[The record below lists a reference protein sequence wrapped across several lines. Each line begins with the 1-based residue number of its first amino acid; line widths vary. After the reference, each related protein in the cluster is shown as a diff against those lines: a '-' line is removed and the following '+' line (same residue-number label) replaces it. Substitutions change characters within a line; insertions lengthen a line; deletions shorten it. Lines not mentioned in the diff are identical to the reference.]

1 MNPTI
6 RTIQEIIQK
15 CMRHKEMC
23 FMERPLLYRQ
33 TNDYEQQEKIRKN
46 AYNKHYL
53 YHLHNYIILYN
64 KVRQFCYNQNLQIK
78 LYVIKIT
85 NKYNNINDHLHN
97 KICKY
102 LYHDSNTF
110 EYEIFSNKLENDNYL
125 YNFMNY
131 KTTKNKLALM
141 ILNQHYN
148 KENPEQNNNFIKEMR
163 KFDKVKRVNAYE
175 MGINIRSLIVW
186 YNLDYQDQHVNIP
199 QLVDSMI
206 LYS

>member
-15 CMRHKEMC
+15 CMQHQEMC

-33 TNDYEQQEKIRKN
+33 TNDYEQQEKIRKY

-64 KVRQFCYNQNLQIK
+64 KVKQFCYNQNLQIK

-110 EYEIFSNKLENDNYL
+110 EYEIFSKLENDNYL

-141 ILNQHYN
+141 ILNQYYN
-148 KENPEQNNNFIKEMR
+148 KENPEKNNNFIKEMR
-163 KFDKVKRVNAYE
+163 NFDKVKRVNAYE

-206 LYS
+206 LF

>member
-15 CMRHKEMC
+15 CMRHQEMC

-33 TNDYEQQEKIRKN
+33 TNDYEQQEKIRNK

-64 KVRQFCYNQNLQIK
+64 KVKQFCYNQNLQIK

-110 EYEIFSNKLENDNYL
+110 EYELFSKKLEHENYL

-148 KENPEQNNNFIKEMR
+148 KENPEKNNNFIKEMQH
-163 KFDKVKRVNAYE
+163 FDKIKRTNEYE

-206 LYS
+206 TYS

>member
-148 KENPEQNNNFIKEMR
+148 KEYPEQNNNFIKEMR

>member
-6 RTIQEIIQK
+6 ATIQSIIQK
-15 CMRHKEMC
+15 CMRHQEMC

-64 KVRQFCYNQNLQIK
+64 KVKQFCYNQNLQIK
-78 LYVIKIT
+78 IYVIKIT

-110 EYEIFSNKLENDNYL
+110 EYEIFSKKLENDNYL

-141 ILNQHYN
+141 ILNQYYN
-148 KENPEQNNNFIKEMR
+148 KENPEKNNNFIKEMR

-206 LYS
+206 LFS